1 MSTPSQAPSA
11 TRRLA
16 YNGAYE
22 VVAVGSRQLTPS
34 QRSALAFVAEQGRAG
49 RGKAKETLAHVA
61 KMSNIA
67 DDDLAEAVQEIQTR
81 ARVALHFHP
90 DRPVS
95 GSETVAE
102 RLLAE
107 GTYRSQFE
115 SKISNGSV
123 SAYPGGERDL
133 WEQQLFGGA
142 YQRPECHLRERP
154 KYGSLDLVRHSD
166 GPSPRF
172 GSCYLLLD
180 PLVTQRCTFTYLDSN
195 EKRDEKGTLAE
206 FDAVLAALFRESF
219 YRNFAIGEPGL
230 TPTGLVTHLRSELQR
245 STSVTAQRAPTRN
258 LNHYI
263 EAQVHGDVLLGEDAQ
278 ALVADPSFR
287 GSDTGAALQELATQY
302 AVDLYWHRGFELEVA
317 NVPRDFRGPTM
328 PSLAARVASSD
339 SVNARE
345 IGAAVRSLE
354 RDPDAWADRGT
365 RAEVLQEL
373 KLLWHCAVK
382 FGSVSGAVAT

>member
-1 MSTPSQAPSA
+1 M
-11 TRRLA
+11 
-16 YNGAYE
+16 
-22 VVAVGSRQLTPS
+22 GSRQLTPS
-34 QRSALAFVAEQGRAG
+34 QRSALAFVADQGRAQ
-49 RGKAKETLAHVA
+49 RGKARETLAHVA

-67 DDDLAEAVQEIQTR
+67 DHDLAEAVQEIR
-81 ARVALHFHP
+81 AGARVALHFHP

-95 GSETVAE
+95 GSATVAE

-142 YQRPECHLRERP
+142 YQRPGCQLRERP
-154 KYGSLDLVRHSD
+154 KYGSLDLMRHSD

-180 PLVTQRCTFTYLDSN
+180 PLATRRCTFTYLDSHQQ
-195 EKRDEKGTLAE
+195 RDEKGTLAE
-206 FDAVLAALFRESF
+206 FDAVLAALFEESF
-219 YRNFAIGEPGL
+219 YRDFAIGQPGL
-230 TPTGLVTHLRSELQR
+230 TPTALVAHLRSELRR
-245 STSVTAQRAPTRN
+245 STSVTVRRAPTRN

-278 ALVADPSFR
+278 VLVADPSFR
-287 GSDTGAALQELATQY
+287 GSDTGAALQELATRY

-317 NVPRDFRGPTM
+317 NVPSDFRGPTM
-328 PSLAARVASSD
+328 PSLADRVAASGP
-339 SVNARE
+339 VNARE

-382 FGSVSGAVAT
+382 FGAISGAVAR

>member
-1 MSTPSQAPSA
+1 MGS
-11 TRRLA
+11 RRLA
-16 YNGAYE
+16 
-22 VVAVGSRQLTPS
+22 PS
-34 QRSALAFVAEQGRAG
+34 QRSALAFVAEQGHAQ
-49 RGKAKETLAHVA
+49 RGKARETLAHVA
-61 KMSNIA
+61 KMSNITDSDL
-67 DDDLAEAVQEIQTR
+67 DDAMNEIRAR

-90 DRPVS
+90 DRPVAGS
-95 GSETVAE
+95 GTVAE

-133 WEQQLFGGA
+133 WEQRLFGGA
-142 YQRPECHLRERP
+142 YQRPGCHLRERP
-154 KYGSLDLVRHSD
+154 KYGSLDLMRHSD

-180 PLVTQRCTFTYLDSN
+180 PVVTRRCTFTYLDSN
-195 EKRDEKGTLAE
+195 EQRDEKGTLAQ
-206 FDAVLAALFRESF
+206 FDAVLAALFEESF
-219 YRNFAIGEPGL
+219 YRDFAIGEPGL
-230 TPTGLVTHLRSELQR
+230 TPTGLVAHLRSELRR

-278 ALVADPSFR
+278 VLVADPSFR
-287 GSDTGAALQELATQY
+287 GSDTGAALQELANRY
-302 AVDLYWHRGFELEVA
+302 GVDLYWHRGFELEVA

-328 PSLAARVASSD
+328 PSLAARVASSG

-345 IGAAVRSLE
+345 IGAAVQSLE
-354 RDPDAWADRGT
+354 CDPDAWADRGT

-382 FGSVSGAVAT
+382 FGSVSGVVAM